1 MFQSNEGRTSGVC
14 RNCNKLKNLI
24 GGCHCDG
31 TCSGCGLKPNS
42 SGGCGCTRSAEPTTI
57 ETPSVD
63 SDNASDDWMK
73 SNGFN
78 WEDFDSSEDEFS
90 DGGDNS

>member
-24 GGCHCDG
+24 GGCSCDG
-31 TCSGCGLKPNS
+31 ACSGCGLRPNS
-42 SGGCGCTRSAEPTTI
+42 SGGCGCTRSAEPKTI
-57 ETPSVD
+57 PIDTDEIS
-63 SDNASDDWMK
+63 NNWMK

-78 WEDFDSSEDEFS
+78 WENLDSSGDEFS